1 MTTLQQS
8 DVQALETAVEIDT
21 EQAYQTVYATPYIER
36 EASEA
41 YNAEE
46 LLLEVV

>member
-1 MTTLQQS
+1 MTTIQPL
-8 DVQALETAVEIDT
+8 DVQTLDTAIEIDA
-21 EQAYQTVYATPYIER
+21 EQAYQTAYATPYIER